1 MEDHKSQAD
10 ELQQG
15 VQHAERNLQQLD
27 DVKEQK
33 MRLMSKLNSAAAQLA
48 YSIEQEGMG
57 GDVIGPLLM
66 EIDVINPQ
74 QRQLVEQVINV
85 KVLSAFIARSD
96 GARDALNQMVGGKP
110 VNIYRYKGKPYEPRA
125 RPSSKELKQFGI
137 TAWLDEALTMKPENR
152 GDVLGVLRD
161 NCGVDLVLLGT
172 SKTGDSIKELQEY
185 LASKGMSGSRVTLGM
200 TRTRARA
207 RARTRA
213 RTRTRTRT
221 QTRTRTRTRTQNLTR

>member
-74 QRQLVEQVINV
+74 QRQL
-85 KVLSAFIARSD
+85 
-96 GARDALNQMVGGKP
+96 
-110 VNIYRYKGKPYEPRA
+110 
-125 RPSSKELKQFGI
+125 RPQ
-137 TAWLDEALTMKPENR
+137 
-152 GDVLGVLRD
+152 
-161 NCGVDLVLLGT
+161 
-172 SKTGDSIKELQEY
+172 Q
-185 LASKGMSGSRVTLGM
+185 
-200 TRTRARA
+200 
-207 RARTRA
+207 
-213 RTRTRTRT
+213 
-221 QTRTRTRTRTQNLTR
+221 